1 VVEGFKLNSILV
13 NTPVP
18 VPSVVLVAKAI
29 VGLGIVLQT
38 TPLAVTV
45 LPPSVI
51 TVPPHEAVLVAIE
64 LGKVVVSVST
74 SLLIGESVSL
84 FVQDCIRTKLRI
96 IVTKSFGIGFIIY
109 CY

>member
-1 VVEGFKLNSILV
+1 
-13 NTPVP
+13 VP

-29 VGLGIVLQT
+29 VGLGIELQT

-51 TVPPHEAVLVAIE
+51 TLPPHSAVVVAIE
-64 LGKVVVSVST
+64 LGEVVDSVST
-74 SLLIGESVSL
+74 SVLIGVEVSL
-84 FVQDCIRTKLRI
+84 SVQDCIKTKLRI
-96 IVTKSFGIGFIIY
+96 IVIKIFGIGFIIY